1 MKVLIKVLIVSA
13 IIFVPELLLKQ
24 EMPLL
29 LLSLYSFSSG
39 TAENAFAYHGKE
51 LVISVSNSTFMP
63 LALNQG
69 NQVRVLVNYVVL
81 DSSILGE
88 RINAVMKLYALDGDL
103 IKTSSY
109 PSGFPLQSSNG
120 KIDLKS
126 TLTDTTV
133 TSVVADIEFTNL
145 DKTEVL
151 SNEVTQ
157 EVIINPV
164 K

>member
-1 MKVLIKVLIVSA
+1 
-13 IIFVPELLLKQ
+13 
-24 EMPLL
+24 
-29 LLSLYSFSSG
+29 
-39 TAENAFAYHGKE
+39 
-51 LVISVSNSTFMP
+51 MP

-109 PSGFPLQSSNG
+109 PSGFPLQSGNG

-133 TSVVADIEFTNL
+133 TSIVADIEFTNL

-157 EVIINPV
+157 EVILNPV